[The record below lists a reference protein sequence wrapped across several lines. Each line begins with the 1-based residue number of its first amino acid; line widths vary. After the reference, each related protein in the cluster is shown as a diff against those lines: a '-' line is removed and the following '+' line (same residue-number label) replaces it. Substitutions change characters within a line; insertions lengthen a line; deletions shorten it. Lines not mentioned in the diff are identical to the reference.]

1 MALDNTSKWVE
12 GIHRA
17 ATVLEVTLA
26 AALIAAVIMNVI
38 NIVARYVFG
47 QSLTGVDE
55 WQVYLMVAMA
65 FAGSVVAAVRG
76 QHLRMD
82 VLTRY
87 FPRAARRVVGAIEA
101 VSAVL
106 LCGFVCAISTHY
118 ASRMH
123 AIGSVSEN
131 GHIPMWLP
139 HSIVA
144 LAFAGMTLVG
154 LADLVLRLMG
164 SRLATPPSAVE
175 VVAQVSPEAA
185 S

>member
-55 WQVYLMVAMA
+55 WQIYLLVAMA

-87 FPRAARRVVGAIEA
+87 FPRTAQRIVGAVEA
-101 VSAVL
+101 VGAVL

-118 ASRMH
+118 ATRMH

-144 LAFAGMTLVG
+144 LAFAAMTLVG

-164 SRLATPPSAVE
+164 SRLVTRPPAVE
-175 VVAQVSPEAA
+175 AAAPVPEAA